1 MYKIGLDIGYGN
13 TKIVTEKGNR
23 ICFPSLAKP
32 GEKID
37 LDKMLSAA
45 GDYVVTINGQTW
57 FVGEMAA
64 KEHRFAIRAFD
75 DTQRFNNPAF
85 QAMLATS
92 IAAVTSGDE
101 QNILLVTG
109 LPLSSY
115 AKSEKQFRD
124 FLSNFTAMVEIG
136 GVEKNIAVKQA
147 HVFPQAAGIFL
158 NPHCEK
164 FKKEIKPGDLTT
176 VVDIGYRTTDVATFK
191 YTRNEDFEFVLE
203 YSFTLDIGMV
213 SVFRDLANRIA
224 EEIGAF
230 DVSFESAERTFMTG
244 SCRVDGK
251 EKDYGDVNRLVAQK
265 TVESIADAYR
275 QRGPGKDTYS
285 HVIMAGGGSIALKS
299 ELSKAFP
306 EAIFMDDA
314 QFANAIGFL
323 DVAKKLDIVLFD

>member
-1 MYKIGLDIGYGN
+1 
-13 TKIVTEKGNR
+13 
-23 ICFPSLAKP
+23 
-32 GEKID
+32 
-37 LDKMLSAA
+37 LSAA

-147 HVFPQAAGIFL
+147 HVFPRL
-158 NPHCEK
+158 
-164 FKKEIKPGDLTT
+164 PGYSL
-176 VVDIGYRTTDVATFK
+176 ILIA
-191 YTRNEDFEFVLE
+191 RN
-203 YSFTLDIGMV
+203 
-213 SVFRDLANRIA
+213 
-224 EEIGAF
+224 
-230 DVSFESAERTFMTG
+230 
-244 SCRVDGK
+244 
-251 EKDYGDVNRLVAQK
+251 
-265 TVESIADAYR
+265 
-275 QRGPGKDTYS
+275 
-285 HVIMAGGGSIALKS
+285 
-299 ELSKAFP
+299 SKR
-306 EAIFMDDA
+306 
-314 QFANAIGFL
+314 
-323 DVAKKLDIVLFD
+323 K